1 VQSLD
6 SSLCRRASLLGTG
19 QRKHGQRKMGSEKW
33 AEKKRQKISEKIQK
47 SSNTSITQMKKK
59 DCAGLPSVGQWAEE
73 NNTLK

>member
-1 VQSLD
+1 
-6 SSLCRRASLLGTG
+6 
-19 QRKHGQRKMGSEKW
+19 MGSEKW
-33 AEKKRQKISEKIQK
+33 AEKKRQKFSEKIQK